1 MKNDRETEKGKSR
14 GVTNHKEEVELMT
27 WWCGVTCDT
36 LTVTPESRNE
46 TFRKSSAAK
55 NKPAANSRRFK
66 EPPSV
71 SAL

>member
-1 MKNDRETEKGKSR
+1 MTNDRETEKGKSR
-14 GVTNHKEEVELMT
+14 GVTNDKEEVELMT
-27 WWCGVTCDT
+27 WWCGVT
-36 LTVTPESRNE
+36 LTVTPESRNG

-66 EPPSV
+66 EPTSI